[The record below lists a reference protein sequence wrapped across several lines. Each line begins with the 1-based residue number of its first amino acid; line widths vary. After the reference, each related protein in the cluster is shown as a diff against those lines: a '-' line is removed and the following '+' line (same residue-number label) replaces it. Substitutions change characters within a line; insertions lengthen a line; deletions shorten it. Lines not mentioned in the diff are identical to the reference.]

1 MFHFQDYLKR
11 CENLIMLP
19 RFYQFL
25 AALLWSIL
33 MDFFPIYFVSYAS
46 DVGEISSTKTSEPFE
61 MELGTIYYL
70 FCFIYL
76 FFGLF
81 FFFGF

>member
-46 DVGEISSTKTSEPFE
+46 DVGEISSTKTSGPFE
-61 MELGTIYYL
+61 IELGTIYYL
-70 FCFIYL
+70 FYLL
-76 FFGLF
+76 FFWF
-81 FFFGF
+81 FWFLKK